1 VYSRLVLELLVRNI
15 RCLFSKSKSDQAN
28 PTDDILSRSS
38 AGNWNNY
45 RRHLRAL
52 LQTAIEFKVIKENP
66 FTKVK
71 SVAHYPNSDNI
82 FSLMCKVANSCNFI
96 LLPFY

>member
-1 VYSRLVLELLVRNI
+1 
-15 RCLFSKSKSDQAN
+15 
-28 PTDDILSRSS
+28 LSRSS

-66 FTKVK
+66 FLLIDWNRV
-71 SVAHYPNSDNI
+71 
-82 FSLMCKVANSCNFI
+82 FSLSFRTTCS
-96 LLPFY
+96 

>member
-1 VYSRLVLELLVRNI
+1 MPKGTFGLLI
-15 RCLFSKSKSDQAN
+15 RWSN
-28 PTDDILSRSS
+28 ILSRSS

-71 SVAHYPNSDNI
+71 SVAHYPYKKYTQMPTI
-82 FSLMCKVANSCNFI
+82 IIPV
-96 LLPFY
+96 PRT